1 MLREKNFIQFQEKY
15 LKRDNIQVRK
25 ATSKAINISG
35 PTAL

>member
-15 LKRDNIQVRK
+15 LKRDNIQVQQ
-25 ATSKAINISG
+25 ATSKAINVSG